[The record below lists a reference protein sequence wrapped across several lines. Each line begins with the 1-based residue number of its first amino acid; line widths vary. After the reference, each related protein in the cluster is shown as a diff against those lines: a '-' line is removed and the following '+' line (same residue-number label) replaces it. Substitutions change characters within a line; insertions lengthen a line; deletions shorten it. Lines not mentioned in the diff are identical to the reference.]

1 MNQKMELTL
10 NLVSKICWEIVAKH
24 FVHLN
29 TSNSV
34 LFKLLSDTV
43 SDFLPNVSEENLKIY
58 WKYSPDDYL
67 QIKDH
72 YTFCA
77 LINLLVPSCD
87 LYLLLKDEQQ
97 LHANADVYFKML
109 DLIELKRIKEL
120 TRNKYDLKS
129 EADVIQEQIKK
140 CQEILESSSHEED
153 VKLRNDKD
161 IIQFALRNMPMR
173 RCYTTDICSG
183 YNLIDCFRKAMK
195 GRIINC
201 SPHQDIYFLET
212 HAKNEENNLENLF
225 VSPAGR
231 EMLKYKPNTKLKQKI
246 HPNYEFLSTIQNP
259 NGQSS
264 LNNDSNNSKP
274 MEKPIEKTCSSPLEM
289 PSTSSSGDQ
298 HEKNSLVLYEEAA
311 AILGL
316 TCSQTDDCRC
326 IECQVIIFKI

>member
-183 YNLIDCFRKAMK
+183 YNLIDCFRKGWPKWRKVLAPLPDEVIERK
-195 GRIINC
+195 IRTGKKIGK
-201 SPHQDIYFLET
+201 ET
-212 HAKNEENNLENLF
+212 GGKKERTGKKKKDGARKKKKDKK
-225 VSPAGR
+225 S
-231 EMLKYKPNTKLKQKI
+231 KKL
-246 HPNYEFLSTIQNP
+246 
-259 NGQSS
+259 
-264 LNNDSNNSKP
+264 
-274 MEKPIEKTCSSPLEM
+274 
-289 PSTSSSGDQ
+289 
-298 HEKNSLVLYEEAA
+298 
-311 AILGL
+311 
-316 TCSQTDDCRC
+316 
-326 IECQVIIFKI
+326 